1 MMVHTEY
8 QEGVAL
14 IKLDRGI
21 TNALNQEI
29 LNELLESLEIV
40 KKDSKVRSI
49 VLSSSNDKFFC
60 IGYDVK
66 ELYTASREEFSIFF
80 KTFNKVCMNLYTL
93 PKPTVAAI
101 TGHAIA
107 GGCALALCC
116 DYRFIAEGRKLMG
129 FNVLKLG
136 LPVPYLIN
144 CILQRTVGTLITRD
158 IADTGELY
166 PPEQLLKM
174 GMVDHVLPLTDIVPY
189 SLEKAQRLGA
199 LPQKSY
205 AITKRDRVEWI
216 EIQVLEQLAE
226 KELFFVECFFSD
238 EARSLFK
245 EAMEKF

>member
-1 MMVHTEY
+1 MVHTEY
-8 QEGVAL
+8 HEGVVL

-21 TNALNQEI
+21 TNALNQKF
-29 LNELLESLEIV
+29 LNELLESLERV
-40 KKDSKVRSI
+40 KEDPRVRSI

-66 ELYTASREEFSIFF
+66 ELYTVSKKEFTNFF
-80 KTFNKVCMNLYTL
+80 KTFTNVCMNLYTL

-107 GGCALALCC
+107 GGCALTLCC

-144 CILQRTVGTLITRD
+144 CILQRTVGTRVTRD

-166 PPEQLLKM
+166 PPEQLLEM
-174 GMVDHVLPLTDIVPY
+174 GMVDQVLPLKDVIPH
-189 SLEKAQRLGA
+189 SLEKAHALGA

-205 AITKRDRVEWI
+205 AITKHDRVEWI
-216 EIQVLEQLAE
+216 EAQSSTYLAE
-226 KELFFVECFFSD
+226 KELSFVECFFSD
-238 EARSLFK
+238 EARSLLK

>member
-8 QEGVAL
+8 EKGVAL
-14 IKLDRGI
+14 IRLDRGI
-21 TNALNQEI
+21 TNALNQKI
-29 LNELLESLEIV
+29 VNELLESLEKV
-40 KKDSKVRSI
+40 KKDSEVRSI

-66 ELYTASREEFSIFF
+66 ELYTVSKEEFSTFF
-80 KTFNKVCMNLYTL
+80 KTFNKVCMTLYTL
-93 PKPTVAAI
+93 PKPTIAAI

-144 CILQRTVGTLITRD
+144 CILQRTVGTRVTRD

-166 PPEQLLKM
+166 PPEQLLEM
-174 GMVDHVLPLTDIVPY
+174 GMVDCVLPLKDVVPH
-189 SLEKAQRLGA
+189 SLEKAQQLGA

-216 EIQVLEQLAE
+216 EVQVIKHLTE
-226 KELFFVECFFSD
+226 KELLFVECFFSD
-238 EARSLFK
+238 DARSLLK